1 MRNNI
6 YRHIIRKVSS
16 LLAIFSS
23 MVGIVGCIEP
33 PLNLAAEEVLV
44 DMPIV
49 MVNMNLVWNLD
60 IDWDVHWHYGWDSDD
75 VNTWGQIDYPE
86 PTSYEIRRYFV
97 GDTPR
102 QKHTNVDPFTIY
114 GKSFRRTYEF
124 GYYDM
129 LIWNN
134 IDSEDDT
141 QVLVIDESDLDE
153 AHASTSISRGLT
165 KVGTRSELSNF
176 NVVSGV
182 SSDNSQIT
190 GLFNQPE
197 VFYAAYPRDV
207 HISRSK
213 EDYDYYDDVEQ
224 CWVKRLNCSLVPRV
238 YIYLLQVII
247 KNNQSGRIKDV
258 SGDNA
263 ISNMAAGTSVN
274 YGRTWNM
281 PAAVYFM
288 SRMKHNMDYEGQNVD
303 IIGGKFTTFGL
314 CDMPPYEDDKNPMYS
329 GSRTDLSN
337 DLYIDLVFNN
347 GAKQTLQIDITDQL
361 RQQSHGG
368 IISIVLDAN
377 DIPDP
382 VSPEVGT
389 GSLFVP
395 TVEDY
400 DEIIYDII
408 M

>member
-1 MRNNI
+1 MRNSI
-6 YRHIIRKVSS
+6 FRHIIRMASS
-16 LLAIFSS
+16 LIAAVST
-23 MVGIVGCIEP
+23 MVGIVSCIEP

-44 DMPIV
+44 DMPMV

-60 IDWDVHWHYGWDSDD
+60 IDWDVQWHYGWDSDD
-75 VNTWGQIDYPE
+75 VDTWGEIDYPE

-97 GDTPR
+97 GDTPH
-102 QKHTNVDPFTIY
+102 QSHTNVDPFTIY

-129 LIWNN
+129 LIWSN
-134 IDSEDDT
+134 IDADA

-165 KVGTRSELSNF
+165 RVATRSESNNF
-176 NVVSGV
+176 NIVTGTST
-182 SSDNSQIT
+182 DNSQVT

-197 VFYAAYPRDV
+197 IFYATYPQDV

-213 EDYDYYDDVEQ
+213 EDYDYFDEVEL
-224 CWVKRLNCSLVPRV
+224 CWVKRLNCRLVPRV

-258 SGDNA
+258 SGNNA

-281 PAAVYFM
+281 PAAVYFT
-288 SRMKHNMDYEGQNVD
+288 SRMKRNINYEGQPVD

-314 CDMPPYEDDKNPMYS
+314 CDMPSYENGNNPEYA

-337 DLYIDLVFNN
+337 DLFLDLVFNN

-361 RQQSHGG
+361 RKQSHGG
-368 IISIVLDAN
+368 IITVVLDAN

-382 VSPEVGT
+382 SSPDTGT